1 MLTPS
6 PPYQRL
12 VWDYKKSDSN
22 NIRKAIDFVNWEK
35 LFDQKR
41 NVEQVATFNDTT
53 LNNFRNFVP
62 SKYMTIDDSNPL
74 WMNETIKSKMKA
86 KHIVYKKYI
95 QNGRFESDFIF
106 LEHLKS
112 ELNELI
118 FSTKN
123 STIYFG
129 R

>member
-62 SKYMTIDDSNPL
+62 SKYMTIDDSNLL

>member
-106 LEHLKS
+106 LEHLKL

>member
-106 LEHLKS
+106 SGKY
-112 ELNELI
+112 N
-118 FSTKN
+118 N
-123 STIYFG
+123 
-129 R
+129 

>member
-106 LEHLKS
+106 LEHLKP